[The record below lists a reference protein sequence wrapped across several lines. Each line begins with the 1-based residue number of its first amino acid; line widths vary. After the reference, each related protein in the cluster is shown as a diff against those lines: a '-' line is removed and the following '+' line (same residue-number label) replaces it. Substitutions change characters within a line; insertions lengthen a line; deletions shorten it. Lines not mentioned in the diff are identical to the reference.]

1 MTQPYISGIAGHSGV
16 TLLRLEAI
24 NATQW
29 QQVVSMLAELNI
41 ETDMLQQSGQWPE
54 QLTMSFSLA
63 AADLLQV
70 TEALQKITENSV
82 ITVHHPD
89 QNLAKLSIIGIG
101 IKSDPMLVARIFS
114 QLFEMN
120 VQIWALCHAESR
132 FSVLIAA
139 ELLEKVAARLH
150 QVLVTTES

>member
-1 MTQPYISGIAGHSGV
+1 MNNGILDGV
-16 TLLRLEAI
+16 YKL
-24 NATQW
+24 
-29 QQVVSMLAELNI
+29 S
-41 ETDMLQQSGQWPE
+41 
-54 QLTMSFSLA
+54 MSFSLA
-63 AADLLQV
+63 AAELLQV
-70 TEALQKITENSV
+70 TDALQKITENSV

-89 QNLAKLSIIGIG
+89 QNLAKLSVVGIG

-114 QLFEMN
+114 LLLEMN

-132 FSVLIAA
+132 LSVLIAA